1 MRSPGSVGGPGRRPL
16 AVGRGQE
23 VDEAAKLEQRLD
35 IVLEGEVGDPRPLAM
50 GERAAELLMGDV
62 LMGDR
67 AHHIRPGHE
76 HVGAVLDHED
86 EVGHRRRIDRP
97 ARAGAHDQGDLR
109 HHPGRQDVALE
120 HLGIAGERGHPLLD
134 PRPAGIVD
142 PDDGRADLH
151 GLVHD
156 LADLLGMGLAQ
167 RAAEDGEVLAEDEDQ
182 PAVDGAMAGHHPIAR
197 DLLLG
202 HAEIRAAMLDEHVP
216 FLEGA
221 GIQQQLDA
229 LPGGQP
235 SLGMLGLDALDAAAG
250 ARRRPFILKS
260 LENFPHGS
268 L

>member
-1 MRSPGSVGGPGRRPL
+1 MRSPGSRRGPARGPL

-23 VDEAAKLEQRLD
+23 VDEAAELEQRLD
-35 IVLEGEVGDPRPLAM
+35 IVLEGEIGDARPLAM
-50 GERAAELLMGDV
+50 GERAAELLVGDV

-67 AHHIRPGHE
+67 ADHIGPGHE

-86 EVGHRRRIDRP
+86 EVGHRRRIDR
-97 ARAGAHDQGDLR
+97 AAGAGPHDQGDLR
-109 HHPGRQDVALE
+109 HHAGGQDVALE
-120 HLGIAGERGHPLLD
+120 HLGIAGQRGDPLLD

-142 PDDGRADLH
+142 ADHRGADLH

-182 PAVDGAMAGHHPIAR
+182 PAVDRAMAGHHPVAR

-229 LPGGQP
+229 LAGGQP
-235 SLGMLGLDALDAAAG
+235 ALGMLGLDTL
-250 ARRRPFILKS
+250 
-260 LENFPHGS
+260 
-268 L
+268 